1 MKTKSYKPGIDSVR
15 QIQEFVGE
23 TFLALNSNKN
33 KQLIIDLVIEEVVVN
48 IVRHG
53 CLGIENRII
62 DVGIDTTADS
72 IILEISDNGSAFN
85 PLEQENPDVKAGLD
99 QRHPGGLGIFLVKQI
114 AKDIQYERK
123 DNKNFLRLY
132 LDL

>member
-53 CLGIENRII
+53 CLGIENSII